1 MIPSLRRTQD
11 PAAGAAFHRC
21 VAEQC
26 KPVILQGLLASH
38 HTKQLLVEGGLSASL
53 GTVGCE
59 RLWRNWQRRA
69 RNLARSHGDDA
80 SVSLVTASRWLR
92 EVAARSSAA
101 AGRASALA
109 QAEDQLRRAL
119 HEGDACLHLSSA
131 EGAEN
136 LSIYKLYLEGRL

>member
-21 VAEQC
+21 VVEQC
-26 KPVILQGLLASH
+26 KPAILQGLLASH

-69 RNLARSHGDDA
+69 RNLAR
-80 SVSLVTASRWLR
+80 
-92 EVAARSSAA
+92 
-101 AGRASALA
+101 
-109 QAEDQLRRAL
+109 
-119 HEGDACLHLSSA
+119 
-131 EGAEN
+131 
-136 LSIYKLYLEGRL
+136 